1 MFTSEFICV
10 CVCVSNINK
19 ILTVEI
25 DVPVFTIYSCTRL
38 ILLTNALLFIYLYH
52 SLFLLSEKSNNVG
65 I

>member
-1 MFTSEFICV
+1 MFTSEFI
-10 CVCVSNINK
+10 CVSNINK

-25 DVPVFTIYSCTRL
+25 DVPVLRLTYSYTKV

-65 I
+65 IR